1 MRREELLVEL
11 FVLQGGEPV
20 VGEHVLLALL
30 HHRVEILV
38 HVHLLGNVIQ
48 WLTSGQ

>member
-11 FVLQGGEPV
+11 FVLQRGESV
-20 VGEHVLLALL
+20 VGEEVLLALL

-38 HVHLLGNVIQ
+38 LVHLLEREGRS
-48 WLTSGQ
+48 T